1 MRRRDFIKLI
11 AGSAAVW
18 PFAAYAQKA
27 ALSVIGLLSAEWPDA
42 FEDRLKSFRAGLREV
57 GYVEG
62 QNVRIEYRWGEG
74 QIDRLPAL
82 AAELVRNQ
90 ANVIVALGSTPA
102 ALAAKAATST
112 IPTVFYVGTDPVK
125 IGLVASLSQPG
136 GNLTGVTTLNV
147 QTAAKR
153 LELVHELLPKAT
165 LVAALVNPANPL
177 VAEAS
182 ERDVLAA
189 TRTLGL
195 DLHILRARTEREID
209 EAFGTLGRLRADA
222 LLIDPDALFI
232 SHSMQLAA
240 LATRYTTPAIHS
252 ARDFAVAGGLMS
264 YGNSPAELYRQA
276 GVYAGRV
283 LKGEKPGDLPV
294 HQATK
299 VTLVINL
306 KAAKTLGLNVPNTLI
321 GRADEVIE

>member
-11 AGSAAVW
+11 AGSTAVW

-27 ALSVIGLLSAEWPDA
+27 ASPVIGFLSAEWPDA

-74 QIDRLPAL
+74 QTERLPAL

-102 ALAAKAATST
+102 ALAAKAATTT

-125 IGLVASLSQPG
+125 IGLVASLSRPG

-165 LVAALVNPANPL
+165 VVAVLVNPANPI
-177 VAEAS
+177 VAETS

-189 TRTLGL
+189 TRALGL
-195 DLHILRARTEREID
+195 ELHVLRARTGGEID
-209 EAFGTLGRLRADA
+209 TAFATLGRLEANA
-222 LLIDPDALFI
+222 LLIDADALFI
-232 SHSMQLAA
+232 SHSKQLAA
-240 LATRYTTPAIHS
+240 LATRYSTPAIHP

-264 YGNSPAELYRQA
+264 YGNSPVESYRQA
-276 GVYAGRV
+276 GVYSGR
-283 LKGEKPGDLPV
+283 LLRGEKPGDLPV

-299 VTLVINL
+299 VSLVINL
-306 KAAKTLGLNVPNTLI
+306 KTAKTLGLNVPNTLI
-321 GRADEVIE
+321 GRADEVLE

>member
-1 MRRRDFIKLI
+1 
-11 AGSAAVW
+11 
-18 PFAAYAQKA
+18 
-27 ALSVIGLLSAEWPDA
+27 
-42 FEDRLKSFRAGLREV
+42 
-57 GYVEG
+57 
-62 QNVRIEYRWGEG
+62 
-74 QIDRLPAL
+74 
-82 AAELVRNQ
+82 
-90 ANVIVALGSTPA
+90 
-102 ALAAKAATST
+102 
-112 IPTVFYVGTDPVK
+112 
-125 IGLVASLSQPG
+125 
-136 GNLTGVTTLNV
+136 V

-165 LVAALVNPANPL
+165 VVAALVNPANPL

-209 EAFGTLGRLRADA
+209 EAFGTLGRVRADA

-232 SHSMQLAA
+232 SHSKQLAA

-264 YGNSPAELYRQA
+264 YGNSPAESYRQA